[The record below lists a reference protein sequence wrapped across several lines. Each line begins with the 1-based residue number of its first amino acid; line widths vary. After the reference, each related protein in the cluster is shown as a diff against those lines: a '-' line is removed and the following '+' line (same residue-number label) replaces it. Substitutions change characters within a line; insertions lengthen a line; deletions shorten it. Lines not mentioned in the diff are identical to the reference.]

1 MEKYDELSK
10 KIEESHKKML
20 ILLDEIGGFKNIFSN
35 FSEQIETAKTQ
46 YNELFKI
53 EKFNDLKKN
62 NDLLLKKMQEDI
74 KKIDENMSIIE
85 TYKKLTDEQINI
97 FVKRIH
103 TYEDDHKKMRQAM
116 NDIDNKL
123 SFILTKI
130 DKRENSIFEK
140 SMKVDQLFSAN
151 VELQNYS
158 ELLKLQKDNNRL
170 LKKLLDLNKI
180 NESNNA

>member
-1 MEKYDELSK
+1 MEKFDELTK
-10 KIEESHKKML
+10 KIEDSHKKML
-20 ILLDEIGGFKNIFSN
+20 LLLDEIGGFKSIFSS
-35 FSEQIETAKTQ
+35 FSDQVEAAKAQ
-46 YNELFKI
+46 YNDLFKI
-53 EKFNDLKKN
+53 EKFSELKKN
-62 NDLLLKKMQEDI
+62 NDALLKKVQEDV

-123 SFILTKI
+123 SFILTKM
-130 DKRENSIFEK
+130 DKRENSVYEK
-140 SMKVDQLFSAN
+140 SIKVNQLFEAN
-151 VELQNYS
+151 AELQNYS

-170 LKKLLDLNKI
+170 LKKLIDLNKI
-180 NESNNA
+180 GESINT